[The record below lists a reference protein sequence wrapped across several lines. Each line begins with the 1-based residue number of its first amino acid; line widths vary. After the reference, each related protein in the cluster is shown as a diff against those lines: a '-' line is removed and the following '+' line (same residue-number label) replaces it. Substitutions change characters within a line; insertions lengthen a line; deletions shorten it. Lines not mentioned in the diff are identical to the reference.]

1 MGHMSLHGRPDLLV
15 LAVSYVRDWSRVW
28 CLWMLVWVLCI
39 FLFIVV
45 WLSIPVQLTAWKDSS
60 LKWSYY
66 ESSRML
72 NPTHSLT
79 HLHELIVTKLFAT
92 GSDWEREDTS
102 TWQGCHWWSVGP
114 CGSHWCCKEKF
125 GLSRTVGSS
134 LLWLHTLSWHLSRW
148 AGENVR
154 CCRSRWSVYHSAS
167 SSNAVVTREIKL
179 FQPSSASVQ
188 NDFFQRVETCL
199 KLFQEIIAAHEYFPT
214 SSMLLK

>member
-1 MGHMSLHGRPDLLV
+1 
-15 LAVSYVRDWSRVW
+15 
-28 CLWMLVWVLCI
+28 
-39 FLFIVV
+39 
-45 WLSIPVQLTAWKDSS
+45 
-60 LKWSYY
+60 
-66 ESSRML
+66 ML

-79 HLHELIVTKLFAT
+79 HLHELIVTKLVAT

-134 LLWLHTLSWHLSRW
+134 LLRLHTLSWHLSRW

-167 SSNAVVTREIKL
+167 SSNAVVTREIII
-179 FQPSSASVQ
+179 SAFVGVCPKRFLSARGNLPEVISGDYCSWWIFS
-188 NDFFQRVETCL
+188 NIFNVA
-199 KLFQEIIAAHEYFPT
+199 EIILKWF
-214 SSMLLK
+214 LLHNCM